1 VRIGSALVLG
11 SAPSQI
17 NNVLRFMCRPSWSQS
32 AGLGQV
38 EVAWVT
44 VSAMRTTFNRCVM
57 RNLLAAAL
65 LSVAGVALGAS
76 GGRAVLGS
84 FGPVPED
91 VRLTPLECQLLEL
104 RMERLRRLEREFKQA
119 KTPEQKREANRRA
132 WEDYWSACE
141 AACDRYGVKPPPWA
155 ARQPEVLPVRPE

>member
-1 VRIGSALVLG
+1 
-11 SAPSQI
+11 
-17 NNVLRFMCRPSWSQS
+17 
-32 AGLGQV
+32 
-38 EVAWVT
+38 
-44 VSAMRTTFNRCVM
+44 M

-84 FGPVPED
+84 FGPAPED

-104 RMERLRRLEREFKQA
+104 RMERLRRLEREFRDA
-119 KTPEQKREANRRA
+119 RSPDEAVEINRRA

-141 AACDRYGVKPPPWA
+141 EVCKRYGEKLPPWA
-155 ARQPEVLPVRPE
+155 ARLPEVPSP